1 MWMKDNHLL
10 TSVIIIF
17 RVMLSSAHTSMNF
30 LLAVPREHIKKH

>member
-1 MWMKDNHLL
+1 MKANHLL